1 MADKKITA
9 LTDMAATGKSPAEDL
24 LHIIDYG
31 GGSSPVNKKITIANL
46 FSKVNTSTQIYA
58 ASSEFEIGLTDS
70 TVSVLKASVG
80 ASATAASGV
89 VINDNQNALTDFTV
103 KTENS
108 AQAIFV
114 DSSDDSGAGNVNYVK
129 INGDSAK
136 IDFQVNSDTGIL
148 VHTDSN
154 DHSVGIGTAA
164 PSANYM
170 LDVIADASTGH
181 SVHTAGNILMSGTQA
196 ISNASTAIDL
206 TKPVTTI
213 AGIAGSLTHAM
224 AAGTEGQIKVITCL
238 SRTSGEST
246 ITVTNSAWGG
256 NNRVV
261 LDAAGEGVTLIYAGS
276 KWNLMGGKGNST
288 IS

>member
-213 AGIAGSLTHAM
+213 AGIAGSLTHTM

>member
-58 ASSEFEIGLTDS
+58 ASSEFEIGLTDA
-70 TVSVLKASVG
+70 TVSVLKAFVG

-89 VINDNQNALTDFTV
+89 IINEDQNDLTDFTV
-103 KTENS
+103 KTQNS

-114 DSSDDSGAGNVNYVK
+114 DSSDDSGAGDVNYVK

-136 IDFQVNSDTGIL
+136 VDFQVNSDTGIL

-196 ISNASTAIDL
+196 ITNASTAIDL

-238 SRTSGEST
+238 SRSSGEST

>member
-181 SVHTAGNILMSGTQA
+181 SVHTAGNILMSGVQA

-213 AGIAGSLTHAM
+213 AGIAGSLTHTM